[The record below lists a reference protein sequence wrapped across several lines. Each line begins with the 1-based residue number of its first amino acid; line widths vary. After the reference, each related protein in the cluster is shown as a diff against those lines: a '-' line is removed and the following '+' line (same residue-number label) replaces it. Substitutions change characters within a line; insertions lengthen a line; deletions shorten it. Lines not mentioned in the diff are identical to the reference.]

1 MTREAA
7 IKFLKTK
14 PYLFGH
20 KVGFERLGL
29 LHNGWIVDMA
39 FGKQSKTLQAHRSSY
54 KTTCVSLALALIILL
69 RPNKRTLFLRKT
81 DDDVKEIVEQVKKIL
96 THPVTQAFALAIWGV
111 QVKLVVSNA
120 NEISTNLTNDPRGS
134 AQLIAMGCGSSL
146 TGKHFDFIFTDD
158 IININDRVS
167 RAERERTKLIYGE
180 LLRLQNAGG
189 RIFNTGTPWHKDD
202 AFSVMPEAE
211 RFSVYDTGMLT
222 ADEIEVLRHD
232 KSMTP
237 SLFAA
242 NYELRHIAADGQLF
256 KASPT
261 FTPDKELLSDGVC
274 HIDAAYGGEDSVG
287 VTIGNRRG
295 GKMYALGMKFNKHV
309 DLCLPE
315 ILAWCATLRVGL
327 IICELNADKGYL
339 VKELR
344 QQGYRAQGYSET
356 MNKHQKISTYLYK
369 WWENMVWLEG
379 TSKEYLNDIMD
390 YTEDAEHDDCADSAA
405 SFARYLDKG

>member
-1 MTREAA
+1 M
-7 IKFLKTK
+7 
-14 PYLFGH
+14 
-20 KVGFERLGL
+20 
-29 LHNGWIVDMA
+29 
-39 FGKQSKTLQAHRSSY
+39 
-54 KTTCVSLALALIILL
+54 
-69 RPNKRTLFLRKT
+69 RKT

-202 AFSVMPEAE
+202 AFSVMPDAE
-211 RFSVYDTGMLT
+211 RYDCYTTGMFT
-222 ADEIEVLRHD
+222 PEQIEEIRHD
-232 KSMTP
+232 KSNTP

-261 FTPDKELLSDGVC
+261 FTPDKELLRDGVC

-295 GKMYALGMKFNKHV
+295 GKMYALGLKFNKHV

-356 MNKHQKISTYLYK
+356 MNKHQKISAYLYK

>member
-14 PYLFGH
+14 PYLFGR

-29 LHNGWIVDMA
+29 LHNQWILDMA

-134 AQLIAMGCGSSL
+134 SQLMAMGCGSSL

-158 IININDRVS
+158 IINLKDRVS
-167 RAERERTKLIYGE
+167 RAERDNTKRIYGE
-180 LLRLQNAGG
+180 LLRLQNVGG
-189 RIFNTGTPWHKDD
+189 RIMNTGTPWHKDD
-202 AFSVMPEAE
+202 AFSVMPDAE
-211 RFSVYDTGMLT
+211 RYDCYSTGMLT
-222 ADEIEVLRHD
+222 DEQIDAIRHD
-232 KSMTP
+232 KSNTP

-242 NYELRHIAADGQLF
+242 NYELRHIAAEGQLF
-256 KASPT
+256 AKSPT
-261 FTPDKELLSDGVC
+261 FSKDTELFVNGAC

-287 VTIGNRRG
+287 VTIGVRRG
-295 GKMYALGMKFNKHV
+295 STMYCYGMKFNKHI
-309 DLCLPE
+309 DLCLPD
-315 ILAWCATLRVGL
+315 ILRMCDKLRVGL
-327 IICELNADKGYL
+327 IICELNSDKGYL
-339 VKELR
+339 VQEIRRL
-344 QQGYRAQGYSET
+344 GYRAQGYSET

-369 WWENMVWLEG
+369 WWDNIVWMEG
-379 TSKEYLNDIMD
+379 TNQEYLNDIMD

-405 SFARYLDKG
+405 SLARYLDK